1 MRDHTKRPVA
11 CFLAAL
17 LIGSLFS
24 FQIAAAA
31 DQPSYVPLSTG
42 GAITCSGIT
51 KLETAVNTETKWFPW
66 AVSKDGDS
74 LCSGNQKISGSYSVL
89 RVTVTGSGVLAYKYR
104 LSTPIKGGNNDW
116 DACTET
122 NPDSLLVWQRHD
134 ANDVLK
140 AYYSTAVGEYGA
152 ARVYGEED
160 WKLGVTKVT
169 ATANETTEVYF
180 AYKKNGSINGKQDCV
195 WLKDIIFSDGSAR
208 VEPVSSDPDRG
219 SVTPASWEGQTGDEL
234 TLTAVPADGCRFYGW
249 IMDGIL
255 VSTDP
260 QYTFTVMGNMAPMA
274 VFGRDGVTAVRNVT
288 RGLVYDD
295 PASALRDARSG
306 DTVLLLR
313 DAALTENAVIPAGV
327 ALYVPYDE
335 TVSTTGTRDGT
346 AADSPKLAA
355 TDKAFRTLTVESGVT
370 LTVDGTL
377 RLGGV
382 IGYPGQFYQGHTSG
396 AFGRMVNRG
405 TVTVASGGVL
415 DCFGMVDGEG
425 QVTAQSGAAVYEPFI
440 VYDYSGGSNTLAL
453 KNAGQS
459 PFSQYTM
466 QNIRCPLR
474 IESGALLGGRC
485 NLYASGMFNKTDSA
499 AVIVGCGH
507 APGIVTL
514 SDGAVLTRT
523 VDPAA
528 VIRGYNDDL
537 GRVTYDITGGA
548 DFGDLKMNVLGVLVS
563 TADAAFFPMPYGYA
577 YVLRGGEYAVTGK
590 LGVLPGAAITV
601 GADAALTV
609 KGALYVTE
617 GLKQNSLSGKYYP
630 TTDMLKQA
638 GLATG
643 GVLTVNG
650 RMTVAGGA
658 AFGGIVQAGAVGG
671 TVEVQSGGKCEQSL
685 QIGARA
691 AYGDTTTILPL
702 NGRVWNG
709 MRLVTLIPGKSYTAL
724 SGDAWTL
731 ADYTVTS
738 YTTGSISSTDKTD
751 TTQTHG
757 PETVPVAQTMHGVF
771 ALPPCSH
778 TLEKENAVEP
788 TCTAPGHAAYWVCT
802 TCGAYFADDKAA
814 QEIDR
819 DQYRIPA
826 TGHSFG
832 SYSFNNDATAVL
844 DGTETARCTRC
855 AATHTRTK
863 TGTVLRPERSG
874 AGHSTYLLLHR

>member
-1 MRDHTKRPVA
+1 MRDHTKRSVA

-24 FQIAAAA
+24 FQIVIAA
-31 DQPSYVPLSTG
+31 DKPSYAPLNAG
-42 GAITCSGIT
+42 GAVTCSGIT
-51 KLETAVNTETKWFPW
+51 KLETAVNTAAGWYPW
-66 AVSKDGDS
+66 AVSEDGNS
-74 LCSGNQKISGSYSVL
+74 LCSGNRKISSSYSVL

-104 LSTPIKGGNNDW
+104 LSTPIMGNNDW
-116 DACTET
+116 NACTET

-134 ANDVLK
+134 ANELLK
-140 AYYSTAVGEYGA
+140 GYYSTAVDEYGA
-152 ARVYGEED
+152 VRVYGEEG
-160 WKLGVTKVT
+160 WKLGVTQVT
-169 ATANETTEVYF
+169 AAANETTEVYF
-180 AYKKNGSINGKQDCV
+180 AYKKNKVVDGRQDCV
-195 WLKDIIFSDGSAR
+195 WLKDFVFSDGSAR
-208 VEPVSSDPDRG
+208 VEPASNAPDRG
-219 SVTPASWEGQTGDEL
+219 SVTPASWEGQAGDEL
-234 TLTAVPADGCRFYGW
+234 TVTAVPADGCRFYGW

-260 QYTFTVMGNMAPMA
+260 EYTFTVVGDMTPMA

-288 RGLVYDD
+288 SGLVYDG

-313 DAALTENAVIPAGV
+313 DAALTESAVIPAGV
-327 ALYVPYDE
+327 TLYIPYDE
-335 TVSTTGTRDGT
+335 TLSAAGTRDGT
-346 AADSPKLAA
+346 DADSPKLAA
-355 TDKAFRTLTVESGVT
+355 ADKAFRTLTVESGVT
-370 LTVDGTL
+370 LTVNGTL

-382 IGYPGQFYQGHTSG
+382 IGYPGVFYQGHTSG

-415 DCFGMVDGEG
+415 DCFGMVDGAG

-499 AVIVGCGH
+499 AVIVGCGDM
-507 APGIVTL
+507 PGIVTL
-514 SDGAVLTRT
+514 ADGAALTRT

-548 DFGDLKMNVLGVLVS
+548 TFGDLKMNVLGVLVS
-563 TADAAFFPMPYGYA
+563 TADAAFFPVPYGYA
-577 YVLRGGEYAVTGK
+577 YVLRGGAYAVAGK
-590 LGVLPGAAITV
+590 LCVLPGAAITV
-601 GADAALTV
+601 DADAELTV
-609 KGALYVTE
+609 NGALYVTE

-630 TTDMLKQA
+630 TTDMLKKA
-638 GLATG
+638 GFATG

-650 RMTVAGGA
+650 RMTVADGA
-658 AFGGIVQAGAVGG
+658 AFGGIVQAGAAGG
-671 TVEVQSGGKCEQSL
+671 AVQVQSGGRCEQSL

-691 AYGDTTTILPL
+691 TYGDTTTILPL

-709 MRLVTLIPGKSYTAL
+709 TRLVTLTPGKSYTAF
-724 SGDAWTL
+724 SGGAWTL

-738 YTTGSISSTDKTD
+738 YTSGSISTKDGTD

-771 ALPPCSH
+771 SLPPCSH
-778 TLEKENAVEP
+778 TLVKENAVEP

-802 TCGAYFADDKAA
+802 GCGACFADVDAA

-819 DQYRIPA
+819 ELYRIPA
-826 TGHSFG
+826 TGHSFA
-832 SYSFNNDATAVL
+832 SYSFNGDATSVL

-863 TGTVLRPERSG
+863 AGTVLRPERNG
-874 AGHSTYLLLHR
+874 AGHSTYVLLPR

>member
-66 AVSKDGDS
+66 TVSKDGDS
-74 LCSGNQKISGSYSVL
+74 LCSGNQKISDSCSVL

-104 LSTPIKGGNNDW
+104 LSTPRLGSVDKKNNI
-116 DACTET
+116 EPS
-122 NPDSLLVWQRHD
+122 PDSLLVWQRHD
-134 ANDVLK
+134 ANVILEEL
-140 AYYSTAVGEYGA
+140 YSTAVYEYGA
-152 ARVYGEED
+152 VRMYGEED

-169 ATANETTEVYF
+169 AAANETTEIYF
-180 AYKKNGSINGKQDCV
+180 VYKKNESINGKQDCV

-219 SVTPASWEGQTGDEL
+219 SVTPASWKGQAGDEL

-313 DAALTENAVIPAGV
+313 DAALTENAVIPA
-327 ALYVPYDE
+327 
-335 TVSTTGTRDGT
+335 DGT
-346 AADSPKLAA
+346 VADSPKLAA
-355 TDKAFRTLTVESGVT
+355 TDKAFRTLTVERGVT

-415 DCFGMVDGEG
+415 DCFGMADGEG

-548 DFGDLKMNVLGVLVS
+548 GFGDLKMNVLGVLVS

-601 GADAALTV
+601 DADAALTV

-617 GLKQNSLSGKYYP
+617 GLKQNSLSEKYYP

-650 RMTVAGGA
+650 RMTVADGA
-658 AFGGIVQAGAVGG
+658 AFGGIVQAGAAGG

-709 MRLVTLIPGKSYTAL
+709 MRLVTLIPRKSYTAL

-731 ADYTVTS
+731 ADYIVTS

-802 TCGAYFADDKAA
+802 SCGACFADDKAA